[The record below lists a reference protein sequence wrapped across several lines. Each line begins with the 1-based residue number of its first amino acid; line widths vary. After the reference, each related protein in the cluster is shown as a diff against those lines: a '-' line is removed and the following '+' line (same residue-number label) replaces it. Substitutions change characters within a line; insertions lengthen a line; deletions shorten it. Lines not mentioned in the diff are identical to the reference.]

1 MENPERPTRHPGSCA
16 SKPLPLGRVVVTSG
30 VSGKLTDA
38 VKPLTDDGD
47 LQVALYNDFI
57 KRYLSRHATGDWGD
71 LCEED
76 NKANE
81 VALDPAYPT
90 RILSV
95 YNDVEYVKGV
105 GSGDRM
111 YIITEWDR
119 SVTTFLF
126 PSEY

>member
-1 MENPERPTRHPGSCA
+1 M
-16 SKPLPLGRVVVTSG
+16 VTSG

-71 LCEED
+71 LGEED